1 MSKVSICGIPH
12 TVEVTADK
20 FDSNTQGIILFN
32 NAKIR
37 INAELTPEL
46 KQRILIHETVHG
58 ILTYL
63 GYLDL
68 SVDEVFVSS
77 LAGAI
82 DESFSIKEVQEWES
96 IEEKTLRER
105 LNQPLKR

>member
-20 FDSNTQGIILFN
+20 FDSNTQGIIMYN
-32 NAKIR
+32 DAKIR

-68 SVDEVFVSS
+68 AADEVLVSG

-82 DESFSIKEVQEWES
+82 DEAFVFREVPEWES
-96 IEEKTLRER
+96 IEEKILRER
-105 LNQPLKR
+105 LN